1 MTLSENLMDCVK
13 DWDITAQSLFGMLWT
28 NFIMTITT
36 TPLILIK
43 QDKTYFKQRS
53 NTNMEQIIEFYLK
66 ELKNNQDLTTEV
78 IEQYHEIIDTYAH
91 VMLSA
96 MINWDKNHRNLDLV
110 CQ

>member
-1 MTLSENLMDCVK
+1 
-13 DWDITAQSLFGMLWT
+13 
-28 NFIMTITT
+28 MTITT

-53 NTNMEQIIEFYLK
+53 NTNMEQIIEFYIK
-66 ELKNNQDLTTEV
+66 ELKNNPDLTTEV

-96 MINWDKNHRNLDLV
+96 MIN
-110 CQ
+110 